1 MGIAFDLK
9 LDTSNDITI
18 GSDGDLALTTT
29 TTEMCVQTLGI
40 TLNTFQGEW
49 FMNTQFGIPYLQEII
64 GVARK
69 KDTVDKIFLAAIADN
84 NYVDSIDS
92 YTSSFDRDER
102 YYTMTVNVTVAENTV
117 STTFSTRPSQE
128 YIYPTP
134 SSESTVTCS
143 KYILE
148 PYAGELY
155 YFENRDGFP
164 LDTYSTWWNE
174 WSKSTD
180 ITPTFI
186 TTDNDESIITKDGK
200 YIHARS

>member
-9 LDTSNDITI
+9 LDTSNDISI
-18 GSDGDLALTTT
+18 GGDRDLALTTT
-29 TTEMCVQTLGI
+29 TTEMCVQTLGV

-69 KDTVDKIFLAAIADN
+69 KDTVDKIFLAAISDN

-102 YYTMTVNVTVAENTV
+102 YYTMTVNVTVAENKV

-128 YIYPTP
+128 YVYPVP
-134 SSESTVTCS
+134 SSVPTVTCS

-148 PYAGELY
+148 PYADELY
-155 YFENRDGFP
+155 YFENREGLP
-164 LDTYSTWWNE
+164 PDTYSTWWNE

-180 ITPTFI
+180 IPAKV
-186 TTDNDESIITKDGK
+186 N
-200 YIHARS
+200 